1 MTTSLVD
8 TEAKARITR
17 LERSF
22 LGSIGAMLSYLRRTP
37 FLGSACVVLL
47 LVGGVRGQGSSLDP
61 SSYSNVEEFVPKH
74 LSFNMEIDF
83 EQSVVSGTVTH
94 TMEALTNDMTTVYMD
109 VWDGLTV
116 KSAEFA
122 VDEAS
127 RSSCPTNF
135 MVMSFAI
142 TTPNPNIGN
151 ALAVEL
157 PCSVPSGTIFYLKFA
172 YETTPDTTALSW
184 LTPEQTA
191 GKQLPYM
198 YSLCQMNFCRDFAPM
213 MDTPSQ
219 KITYNATVVAP
230 SQFVVRMSANTTSTE
245 MYNETHT
252 ISTFDAAIKI
262 PSYLI
267 AIVVG
272 DLVESDLDERV
283 SIISEPTYID
293 SAVEEFSE
301 LPEILDIAEAYLTP
315 YAWGRYSIVIMPPS
329 FPWGVRMGMTCVLDC
344 LHK

>member
-1 MTTSLVD
+1 
-8 TEAKARITR
+8 
-17 LERSF
+17 
-22 LGSIGAMLSYLRRTP
+22 
-37 FLGSACVVLL
+37 
-47 LVGGVRGQGSSLDP
+47 
-61 SSYSNVEEFVPKH
+61 
-74 LSFNMEIDF
+74 
-83 EQSVVSGTVTH
+83 
-94 TMEALTNDMTTVYMD
+94 
-109 VWDGLTV
+109 
-116 KSAEFA
+116 
-122 VDEAS
+122 
-127 RSSCPTNF
+127 
-135 MVMSFAI
+135 
-142 TTPNPNIGN
+142 
-151 ALAVEL
+151 
-157 PCSVPSGTIFYLKFA
+157 
-172 YETTPDTTALSW
+172 
-184 LTPEQTA
+184 
-191 GKQLPYM
+191 
-198 YSLCQMNFCRDFAPM
+198 M